1 MNAWKAEI
9 QGGAFEAGNM
19 LIPVVFKCPR
29 AMRTKRDIKG
39 TYYVRTYYVPFM
51 SLSALGMPGRL
62 KFTEARLMRVVGA
75 FLWFS
80 SALGL

>member
-39 TYYVRTYYVPFM
+39 TYYVPFM